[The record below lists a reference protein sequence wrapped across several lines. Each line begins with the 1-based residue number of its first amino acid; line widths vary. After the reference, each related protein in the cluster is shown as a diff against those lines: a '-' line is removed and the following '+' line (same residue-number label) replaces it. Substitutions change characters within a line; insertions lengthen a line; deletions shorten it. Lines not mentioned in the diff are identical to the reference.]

1 MDPLLSI
8 GLWVVLAFAMALFP
22 SNDNHWRRAYV
33 LIAIGVPL
41 LIWIF
46 WQHGVL
52 LGILGLAVGGLS
64 SLHGAGF
71 VKRSGGKNDYS
82 TDDIWRDA
90 DLCHPAFL
98 VT

>member
-33 LIAIGVPL
+33 LIAIGIPL

-52 LGILGLAVGGLS
+52 LGVLGLVVGGLV
-64 SLHGAGF
+64 LRWPVYFA
-71 VKRSGGKNDYS
+71 
-82 TDDIWRDA
+82 WRW
-90 DLCHPAFL
+90 
-98 VT
+98 VREKVRGQE

>member
-41 LIWIF
+41 LVWIF
-46 WQHGVL
+46 LQHGVFM
-52 LGILGLAVGGLS
+52 GVLGLVVGGLV
-64 SLHGAGF
+64 LRWPVYF
-71 VKRSGGKNDYS
+71 F
-82 TDDIWRDA
+82 WRWIQQKMRGQE
-90 DLCHPAFL
+90 
-98 VT
+98 

>member
-52 LGILGLAVGGLS
+52 LGILGLVVGGLV
-64 SLHGAGF
+64 LRWPVYFA
-71 VKRSGGKNDYS
+71 
-82 TDDIWRDA
+82 WRWV
-90 DLCHPAFL
+90 LKK
-98 VT
+98 VRGQE

>member
-33 LIAIGVPL
+33 LIAIGIPL

-52 LGILGLAVGGLS
+52 LGVLGLVVGGLV
-64 SLHGAGF
+64 LRWPVYFA
-71 VKRSGGKNDYS
+71 
-82 TDDIWRDA
+82 WRW
-90 DLCHPAFL
+90 
-98 VT
+98 VRKKVRGQE

>member
-8 GLWVVLAFAMALFP
+8 GLWVVLAFAMALLP

-52 LGILGLAVGGLS
+52 LGVLGLVVGGLV
-64 SLHGAGF
+64 LRWPVYFA
-71 VKRSGGKNDYS
+71 
-82 TDDIWRDA
+82 WRW
-90 DLCHPAFL
+90 
-98 VT
+98 VREKVRGQE